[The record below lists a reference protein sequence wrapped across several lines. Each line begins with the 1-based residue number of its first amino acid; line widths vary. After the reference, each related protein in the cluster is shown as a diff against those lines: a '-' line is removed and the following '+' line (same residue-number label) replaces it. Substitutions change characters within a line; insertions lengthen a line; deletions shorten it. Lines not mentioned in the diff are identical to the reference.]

1 MVARVLTILLA
12 LALIG
17 AGCGGDDDAGSAAS
31 ENPLVGKLR
40 DGGLT
45 LVIRHATADAEI
57 AKQEKL
63 GSCEL
68 QRNLTEAG
76 KEQSRAI
83 GEGVE
88 ALKIPI
94 GDVRSSPMC
103 RTRDTAEIAF
113 GKVRDD
119 ENLVSPG
126 VIGTEADDRRR
137 ADELRRM
144 VEEAASLGTNRV
156 LVTHTGNIGSAF
168 GEETVAEGETLIYD
182 SSGEL
187 VGRVKA
193 EDWATLDEDAG
204 GTPAPSGGGY

>member
-1 MVARVLTILLA
+1 VAARVLLLVLA
-12 LALIG
+12 LVLV
-17 AGCGGDDDAGSAAS
+17 AGCGGGDEASSASS

-45 LVIRHATADAEI
+45 LVIRHATADNEI
-57 AKQEKL
+57 NKQEKL
-63 GSCEL
+63 SSCEF

-76 KEQSRAI
+76 EEQAKAI
-83 GEGVE
+83 GAGVR

-113 GKVRDD
+113 GKVTED

-126 VIGTEADDRRR
+126 VIGTAADDKAR
-137 ADELRRM
+137 AAELRRVVM
-144 VEEAASLGTNRV
+144 EAASMGTNRV
-156 LVTHTGNIGSAF
+156 LVTHTGNIGTAL
-168 GEETVAEGETLIYD
+168 GEETVAEGETLVVD
-182 SSGEL
+182 SRARL

-193 EDWATLDEDAG
+193 EEWATLDEDAG
-204 GTPAPSGGGY
+204 EKPAPSCGGY